1 MVVCF
6 FGRAHV
12 GVHVVEV
19 LALIRWQLVDR
30 EFHSLVPRG
39 AVVHA
44 GLPWM
49 QDCNHTFVLWIPGLH
64 IQEQEFFSF
73 KKFANRLRERRFFQN
88 RLTWFA
94 HSVSR
99 VL

>member
-1 MVVCF
+1 MVVCI

-49 QDCNHTFVLWIPGLH
+49 
-64 IQEQEFFSF
+64 
-73 KKFANRLRERRFFQN
+73 
-88 RLTWFA
+88 
-94 HSVSR
+94 
-99 VL
+99 